1 MAPFGEHPG
10 PKTRFTTDEISMA
23 ATIKWLEQERDELR
37 AKLSA
42 IIEIYAGMEGFIPE
56 TAPEAY
62 QARIIEQMYNA
73 AVKL

>member
-1 MAPFGEHPG
+1 M
-10 PKTRFTTDEISMA
+10 KRQQ
-23 ATIKWLEQERDELR
+23 EQDLIEDLGNAREERDELKE
-37 AKLSA
+37 KLSE

-73 AVKL
+73 AVKS